1 MNGGKQLVSAEVDKL
16 LAALGGSE
24 NEAHDRCLLLLI
36 FRHGLRVSE
45 ACCLKISQMDI
56 EREDSHCQYLAAARS
71 VRLRCF
77 LTVCP

>member
-1 MNGGKQLVSAEVDKL
+1 L
-16 LAALGGSE
+16 LAVLGGSE

-45 ACCLKISQMDI
+45 ACGLKISQVDI

-71 VRLRCF
+71 VG
-77 LTVCP
+77 LT